1 MRMKSLASGSSG
13 NAIYVGSDTTHVL
26 VDAGISGKRIEE
38 GLNHIGISCSDLD
51 AIFVTHEH
59 RDHTNGLGV
68 LSRRYGIPIYATE
81 GTIKGIHEDS
91 AIGEIDKDLFQIIRA
106 DEKFI
111 IKDITAYPIR
121 ISHDAREPV
130 AYRFGYGEHKA
141 AIMTDLG
148 VYDDYILGNLQG
160 LDAVFIEANH
170 DVRMLQIGKYPY
182 NLKQR
187 ILGKYGHLSNEASGR
202 LLSQILHDKMKYIIL
217 SHLSQ
222 ENNLPEL
229 AYEAVRLEITASNT
243 PYQGNDFDIMV
254 ANRYEPSCCIEV

>member
-13 NAIYVGSDTTHVL
+13 NAIYVGSDTTHIL
-26 VDAGISGKRIEE
+26 VDAGISGKKIEK
-38 GLNHIGISCSDLD
+38 GLNQIGISCKELD
-51 AIFVTHEH
+51 AILVTHEH
-59 RDHTNGLGV
+59 RDHTSGLGV
-68 LSRRYGIPIYATE
+68 LSRKYGIPIYATD
-81 GTIKGIHEDS
+81 GTIKGLYENP
-91 AIGEIDKDLFQIIRA
+91 AIGEIDKSLFQTIKA
-106 DEKFI
+106 DDKFV

-121 ISHDAREPV
+121 LSHDAREPV
-130 AYRFGYGEHKA
+130 AYRFGYGTCKT

-170 DVRMLQIGKYPY
+170 DVRMLQTGRYPY
-182 NLKQR
+182 MLKQR

-202 LLSQILHDKMKYIIL
+202 LLSQILHDKMKYVIL

-229 AYEAVRLEITASNT
+229 AYEAVRLEITASDT
-243 PYQGNDFDIMV
+243 PYQGDDFDIMV
-254 ANRYEPSCCIEV
+254 ADRYEPSCCIDV